1 MYRSP
6 NISIEENEK
15 IHNAIKEVS
24 KRDCIIMGDFNHTV
38 DISTEYRERGS
49 RVFKFSSR

>member
-1 MYRSP
+1 M
-6 NISIEENEK
+6 EENEK

-24 KRDCIIMGDFNHTV
+24 KRDCIIMGDFNHGHIQW

-49 RVFKFSSR
+49 RSF